1 MAPSSRI
8 RRDRVK
14 LHDRDGELNRNC
26 LPILGG
32 LDGAGE
38 PKFGDLADEAICWIL
53 G

>member
-1 MAPSSRI
+1 MRYDPSAW
-8 RRDRVK
+8 
-14 LHDRDGELNRNC
+14 LNRNC

-38 PKFGDLADEAICWIL
+38 PKLGDLADEAIGLIL